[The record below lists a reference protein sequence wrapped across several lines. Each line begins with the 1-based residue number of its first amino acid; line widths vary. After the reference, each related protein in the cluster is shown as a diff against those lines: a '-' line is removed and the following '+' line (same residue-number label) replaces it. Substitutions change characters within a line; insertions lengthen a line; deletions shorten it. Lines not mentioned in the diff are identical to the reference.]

1 MNIEMARNALLWC
14 SVIDYGLLILWF
26 LLLMLPHQWMY
37 RLCSRSCGLK
47 SEQFDAV
54 NFAGIVLFKILII
67 LFNIVPYVA
76 LRIVGFKRSWKGGG
90 INPRIMPRLIT

>member
-1 MNIEMARNALLWC
+1 MNVDMARNALLLC

-26 LLLMLPHQWMY
+26 LLFMLPHQWMY
-37 RLCSRSCGLK
+37 RLCRRSCGLT

-76 LRIVGFKRSWKGGG
+76 LRIVG
-90 INPRIMPRLIT
+90 